1 MKTQLKILYFI
12 RSKIKLIAT
21 NNYGYTV
28 NIQNKEIKTTSI
40 RIELNNIKSFI
51 YISSI
56 FNMITAANS
65 STSIRFIYPK
75 KGYQLNA
82 YDFYT
87 NNMILNNLNEA
98 LLHILSL
105 T

>member
-21 NNYGYTV
+21 HNYGYTV

-51 YISSI
+51 CISSI
-56 FNMITAANS
+56 FNMITVDDS
-65 STSIRFIYPK
+65 SNSIRFIYPK
-75 KGYQLNA
+75 KEYLISA
-82 YDFYT
+82 YEFYT
-87 NNMILNNLNEA
+87 KNMILNNLNEA
-98 LLHILSL
+98 LMHILSL
-105 T
+105 S